1 MEEHNVYLKA
11 LRNIKNNE
19 QLVVYFNVFFD
30 YQSNNYSINIVSEN
44 FIVDNYLKNNKMNY
58 SYVYIFEHLI
68 EKGLLTDIKK

>member
-1 MEEHNVYLKA
+1 M
-11 LRNIKNNE
+11 
-19 QLVVYFNVFFD
+19 FFFD

>member
-68 EKGLLTDIKK
+68 EKGL

>member
-19 QLVVYFNVFFD
+19 QLVVYFNGFFD